1 MRQEL
6 ENKLDFYRRQYF
18 GHKSDRAE
26 KDAIWKPKFDLK
38 KPPGLVGEVAEYIN
52 SQSPYPLGDLSV
64 LAAIVAVGN
73 FGGLNHTVKENKRLS
88 TNLLGVCVAGSSAGK
103 ESVLQA
109 FNNLHIEAG
118 ISGAVHGKIKSEQ
131 EIIRNLIRNQSSL
144 YNIDEFGLFLRKL
157 NMSQKSGGAAYLQG
171 VVGEIMSAYSKASG
185 NMLLSGDVK
194 DDMKKELS
202 RELAA
207 LNKMIDSG
215 EATQST
221 ESRMDAVKKSLESID
236 KGLERPFL
244 SIIGFSTPSTFNES
258 VSFEQVTNGFIGR
271 ALIVNEPDT
280 NPRPKPG
287 FEYSDMPE
295 SLKISIRGLC
305 ATGEYNAFDTR
316 VESRGER
323 RIITTT
329 PEAAQALEN
338 ASEWI
343 FDEADKHVENTGF
356 EAVVRRGK
364 EGIEKISAILG
375 MDGGER
381 TQEHVEWA
389 FEYIRRDIE
398 YKTLLA
404 HSNVEEKTSPVK
416 STAAKILC
424 ELTDEGITIGRLVNR
439 YRTQKVTKRMVEEA
453 IDRLEKKGKIY
464 CEDATHK
471 YNGRTYRTIFKRD

>member
-1 MRQEL
+1 MRKEL
-6 ENKLDFYRRQYF
+6 ENKLDVLARQFF
-18 GHKSDRAE
+18 GDSNKQSE
-26 KDAIWKPKFDLK
+26 KDDRWTPKFDLK

-52 SQSPYPLGDLSV
+52 SQCPYPLEDLSV

-73 FGGLNHTVKENKRLS
+73 LGGLNHTVKENQRLS

-185 NMLLSGDVK
+185 NMLLSGDLK

-207 LNKMIDSG
+207 LNKMLDSG
-215 EATQST
+215 DAMPST
-221 ESRMDAVKKSLESID
+221 ESRIEAVKKSLGSID

-258 VSFEQVTNGFIGR
+258 VSFEQVTSGFIGR
-271 ALIVNEPDT
+271 AIIVNEPDT

-295 SLKISIRGLC
+295 ALKIRIRGLC
-305 ATGEYNAFDTR
+305 ATGEYNTFDTR

-329 PEAAQALEN
+329 PEARQALEN

-381 TQEHVEWA
+381 TEAHVNWA

-404 HSNVEEKTSPVK
+404 HSNVEEKIDPVK

-424 ELTDEGITIGRLVNR
+424 ELCDGGITIGRLVNR

-471 YNGRTYRTIFKRD
+471 YNGKTYRTIFKRE